1 MDKEDKKSLIPT
13 IYDVA
18 REAGVSYST
27 VSRTLTGYEFV
38 KPSTREKVLQA
49 AEKLG
54 YVPNQQARS
63 LAGGRSNLIGVLV
76 PGSEQQLRRAKFF
89 AGSMKNWPS
98 RTTT

>member
-1 MDKEDKKSLIPT
+1 MYREDKKANAPT

-27 VSRTLTGYEFV
+27 VSRTLSGYEFV
-38 KPSTREKVLQA
+38 KSSTKEKVLQA

-76 PGSEQQLRRAKFF
+76 PALSNSYVSEIC
-89 AGSMKNWPS
+89 GVSMRNWPNL
-98 RTTT
+98 TTT